1 VLLRPIPQ
9 IRLRGPRVRPP
20 STPIGDPAK
29 LGVQAIKPSG
39 PRVAGPSSFAEAG
52 WHTISDSR
60 TTYGLSLSGG
70 GPITLLKQTVRRRIC
85 RSGPRMRRDCGHGL
99 RTNRRG
105 GAAARSRGDR
115 RVRIRPG
122 SRRGLRRAVGCTGG
136 SVVERNRRIERVG
149 GRGLGD
155 IPRFESESLGCNHHS
170 KHGRY
175 ARHRQ
180 EPEVGDGAIRG
191 LIGSTLPDPLASLR
205 RPAER

>member
-39 PRVAGPSSFAEAG
+39 PRVAGPSNFAEAG

-99 RTNRRG
+99 RTNRRVELPL
-105 GAAARSRGDR
+105 AAAVIVASVFGPALAAASGGQLAARE
-115 RVRIRPG
+115 
-122 SRRGLRRAVGCTGG
+122 AV
-136 SVVERNRRIERVG
+136 
-149 GRGLGD
+149 
-155 IPRFESESLGCNHHS
+155 
-170 KHGRY
+170 
-175 ARHRQ
+175 
-180 EPEVGDGAIRG
+180 
-191 LIGSTLPDPLASLR
+191 
-205 RPAER
+205 